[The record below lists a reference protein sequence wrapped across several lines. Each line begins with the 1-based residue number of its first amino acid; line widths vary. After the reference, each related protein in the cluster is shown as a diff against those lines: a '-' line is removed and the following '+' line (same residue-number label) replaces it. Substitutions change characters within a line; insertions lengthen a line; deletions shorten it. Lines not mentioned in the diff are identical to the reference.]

1 MEYWP
6 KVGRQST
13 FMKVIMFNS
22 NYRPVKSHDFVVR
35 LAVLTKSNGVTERA
49 QNPHGKLTF

>member
-35 LAVLTKSNGVTERA
+35 LAVLTESNGLTERA